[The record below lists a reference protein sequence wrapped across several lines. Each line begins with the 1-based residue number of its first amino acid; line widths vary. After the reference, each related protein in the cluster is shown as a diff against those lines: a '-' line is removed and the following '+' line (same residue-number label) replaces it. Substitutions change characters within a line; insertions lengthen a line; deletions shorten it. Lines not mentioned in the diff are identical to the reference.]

1 MIDPVS
7 ATPSSRC
14 AWRRLLPFWLVCAA
28 VGAQAAPAA
37 PSQPAATPPPAAA
50 PHRIV
55 ATTADLA
62 ALCRAVG
69 GERVRVVAFAKNA
82 EDSHFVMARPSMTRE
97 LADAELLVEVG
108 RELEIGWLPV
118 LVQQC
123 RNAAVQQGRPGRFV
137 AADHVR
143 ALGVPEGPV
152 DRSHGDVH
160 AGGNPHFLLDPRCG
174 LEVAQALA
182 RHFTTLWPA
191 DAAQF
196 AAGLAQLRR
205 DLAVAMVGPKLAERY
220 DHDADALAR
229 LFAAGRLG
237 AVLDEHGDRPEL
249 AGWFGALLPRRGSK
263 VVADHDLWPYFA
275 ETFGLQ
281 VLGFLEPKPGIA
293 PTTRHLQGLAEQ
305 MRTAKVPAILTVPYF
320 PARTAEALARATGA
334 KVVAMEHQ
342 PGARRADRAQDV
354 GYVEFVDWNVRA
366 LAEALPVP
374 AAGH

>member
-1 MIDPVS
+1 MIVPVS

-14 AWRRLLPFWLVCAA
+14 GWRRLVPFWLLCAA
-28 VGAQAAPAA
+28 LGSPLAAQAAPAA
-37 PSQPAATPPPAAA
+37 TPQAAA
-50 PHRIV
+50 VPHRIV

-118 LVQQC
+118 LVAQC
-123 RNAAVQQGRPGRFV
+123 RNAQVQPGRPGRFV

-143 ALGVPEGPV
+143 KLGVPTGAV

-160 AGGNPHFLLDPRCG
+160 VGGNPHFLLDPRCG
-174 LEVAQALA
+174 LEVATALA
-182 RHFTTLWPA
+182 AHYSTLWPA

-196 AAGLAQLRR
+196 ATGLAQLRK
-205 DLAVAMVGPKLAERY
+205 DLAIAMVGPKLAERY

-229 LFAAGRLG
+229 LFAAGRLA

-249 AGWFGALLPRRGSK
+249 GGWFGTLLPLRGRT

-275 ETFGLQ
+275 ETFGVQ

-293 PTTRHLQGLAEQ
+293 PTTRHLQELAER
-305 MRTAKVPAILTVPYF
+305 MRTGHVQAILTVPYF
-320 PARTAEALARATGA
+320 PQRTAEALANATEA

-342 PGARRADRAQDV
+342 PGARRPDRGQDV
-354 GYVEFVDWNVRA
+354 GYVEFVDWNVTA
-366 LAEALPVP
+366 LAEAL
-374 AAGH
+374 AAPSVGH